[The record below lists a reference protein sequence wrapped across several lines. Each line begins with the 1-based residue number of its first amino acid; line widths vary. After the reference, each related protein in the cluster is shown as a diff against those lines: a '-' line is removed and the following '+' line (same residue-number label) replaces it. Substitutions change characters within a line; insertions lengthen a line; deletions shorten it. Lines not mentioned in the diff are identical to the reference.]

1 MKFNALASTLAAS
14 MLLSAPALAEDLDF
28 ALVNKTGYTINEV
41 YVSPASS
48 EEWEEDIMGSD
59 ALGNGDGVN
68 IRFPKGAKGCDW
80 DLKVTYDDGEEA
92 MWGGADLCSISKI
105 VLFYDR
111 SSGKTWAESQ

>member
-1 MKFNALASTLAAS
+1 MKLNLLAMILAAGS
-14 MLLSAPALAEDLDF
+14 LMSAPAMAEDLDF
-28 ALVNKTGYTINEV
+28 ALVNETGYTINEIH
-41 YVSPASS
+41 VSPATSND
-48 EEWEEDIMGSD
+48 WEEDVMGSD
-59 ALGNGDGVN
+59 VLEDGDGVN

-105 VLFYDR
+105 VLYYDR